1 MKTIL
6 AGVALAAVVS
16 TPALAEFYIV
26 QNPQTKRC
34 TIVEQRP
41 APNVGIVIGA
51 PFGVRVEAEN
61 QMRVVE
67 VCPKRP
73 GAAGQGPAT
82 PSSSTRDKLGAVSSW
97 KRLR

>member
-6 AGVALAAVVS
+6 AGVALAVVVS

-67 VCPKRP
+67 VCRETTGRGGSGSGDTVIIEKR
-73 GAAGQGPAT
+73 
-82 PSSSTRDKLGAVSSW
+82 
-97 KRLR
+97 